1 MQKVAF
7 QEELHA
13 LEKNTSM
20 PESSSLKSLCPVV
33 DSDGLLRVGGRL
45 RNAAL
50 PEESRHQ
57 CILPGHHHVTR
68 IIVSHEHV
76 SKGHIGPEHTLANLR
91 ASYWITNGRT
101 AIKSVLRKCFF
112 CRVRRAV
119 RMYPY
124 MADLPACRVAYNQ
137 PPFTNCGIDPFG
149 PLYVK
154 QGRKRLKRWGVIF
167 TCLTVRCIHLEIVEA
182 SDTDSFINAF
192 RRFTNRRGC
201 PETVY
206 SDCGTN
212 LTGAVNELQEFK
224 SALKKDV
231 ITKAAAE
238 MKITWEFNPPAAPH
252 MGGAWER
259 LIRSVK
265 AVMSGLMKDR
275 VLTDPQLNTLF
286 TEVESIVNSRPL
298 THISDDVNDLQALT
312 PNHILFG
319 LHRNWGY
326 VAETSGDDI
335 TSRKKWRQV
344 QALRNLFWDQW
355 KKQYLPTLT
364 QRRKWKEKIPN
375 LKPGALV
382 LLDDDTPKRRS
393 WPLARVTK
401 VLPGDDGI
409 VRVAEILTKDGSY
422 TRPVTRLLRLEDDIE
437 VPQGEGNVD
446 T

>member
-1 MQKVAF
+1 
-7 QEELHA
+7 
-13 LEKNTSM
+13 
-20 PESSSLKSLCPVV
+20 
-33 DSDGLLRVGGRL
+33 
-45 RNAAL
+45 
-50 PEESRHQ
+50 
-57 CILPGHHHVTR
+57 
-68 IIVSHEHV
+68 
-76 SKGHIGPEHTLANLR
+76 
-91 ASYWITNGRT
+91 
-101 AIKSVLRKCFF
+101 
-112 CRVRRAV
+112 
-119 RMYPY
+119 

-212 LTGAVNELQEFK
+212 LTGTVNELQEFK

-319 LHRNWGY
+319 LHRTWGY

-344 QALRNLFWDQW
+344 QVLRNRFWEQW

-409 VRVAEILTKDGSY
+409 VRVAEILTKDGLY
-422 TRPVTRLLRLEDDIE
+422 TRPVTKLLRLEDDIQ